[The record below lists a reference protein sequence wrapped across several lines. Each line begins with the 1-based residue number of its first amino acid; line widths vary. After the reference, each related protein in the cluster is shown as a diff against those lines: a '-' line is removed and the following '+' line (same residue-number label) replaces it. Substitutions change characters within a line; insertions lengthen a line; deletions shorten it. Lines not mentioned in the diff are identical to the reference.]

1 MFECKFQVDGVI
13 KELRELKS
21 QKNKEW
27 RGYRCRVATLGAMI
41 ELTVTHEQFVKLGEG
56 NHMDFIG
63 EIEQQGEY
71 QQLVVRSMKAFNDK
85 PKAA

>member
-27 RGYRCRVATLGAMI
+27 RGYRCKVATLGAMV
-41 ELTVTHEQFVKLGEG
+41 ELVVSHEQFKKLGEG
-56 NHMDFIG
+56 HHMDFVG

-71 QQLVVRSMKAFNDK
+71 QQLVVRGMKPYNDA
-85 PKAA
+85 KAA